1 MYTQQ
6 NSFCSQSFTLENK
19 ETKTIKTSQQNR
31 VLLKELIIQI
41 KALHSIG
48 QCRMDLQTFS
58 LTCWLNF
65 LLLLLSH
72 FSRVRLCANPET
84 AAYQAPLSLGFSR
97 QEHWSGLPFPSP
109 MHESEV
115 SQSCLT
121 LRDPMDC
128 CLPGSSVHGIF
139 QARVLEWGAIAL
151 VHSFSVLQRKD
162 WQTFSVKGQTEN
174 ILGFADYMAFV
185 AISLCC
191 GTEVDI
197 KDTQQMRMTMFQ

>member
-1 MYTQQ
+1 M
-6 NSFCSQSFTLENK
+6 
-19 ETKTIKTSQQNR
+19 
-31 VLLKELIIQI
+31 KELIIQI

-97 QEHWSGLPFPSP
+97 QERWSGLAFPSP
-109 MHESEV
+109 MRESEV

-121 LRDPMDC
+121 LRDPTDC
-128 CLPGSSVHGIF
+128 SLPGSSIHGIC
-139 QARVLEWGAIAL
+139 QARILDGVSSPSLFYRTLAIKKKIRQQL
-151 VHSFSVLQRKD
+151 
-162 WQTFSVKGQTEN
+162 
-174 ILGFADYMAFV
+174 
-185 AISLCC
+185 ISC
-191 GTEVDI
+191 
-197 KDTQQMRMTMFQ
+197 TQSPT